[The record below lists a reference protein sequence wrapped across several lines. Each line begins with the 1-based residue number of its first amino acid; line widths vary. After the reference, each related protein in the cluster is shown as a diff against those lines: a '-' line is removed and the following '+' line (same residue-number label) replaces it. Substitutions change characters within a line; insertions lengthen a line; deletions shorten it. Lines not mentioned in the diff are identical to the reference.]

1 MKRQIAYLQLNNN
14 FSFIYKFFFIFKAFL
29 LIFPHKYKSLFV
41 LFLFT
46 QKPKWAP
53 NFVFNFSF
61 LFCDLQ

>member
-14 FSFIYKFFFIFKAFL
+14 FSFIYKFFFIFKALL

-46 QKPKWAP
+46 QKH
-53 NFVFNFSF
+53 F
-61 LFCDLQ
+61 LF